1 MLFFNIC
8 DKNGQC
14 LKHLFSV
21 GSKAIHCAATNKRF
35 NCAAVK
41 LAVLHARAEVENIGK
56 IAVFAFFNN
65 ILDEIVA
72 EIFNTEQAVIYDFSV
87 GGKTFHRA
95 IDIRRSKT
103 QTEALA
109 LSNIACDLV

>member
-1 MLFFNIC
+1 MPFCMREQSRKYRQN
-8 DKNGQC
+8 
-14 LKHLFSV
+14 
-21 GSKAIHCAATNKRF
+21 R
-35 NCAAVK
+35 
-41 LAVLHARAEVENIGK
+41 R
-56 IAVFAFFNN
+56 FAFFNN